1 MLVILYK
8 MTQIAD
14 LIKEQ
19 DIFSSSKIHVKD
31 KHYFMLKVWKIVFQ
45 AKETRK
51 QACFFNKIDSKLK
64 LVRTDKGTSY

>member
-31 KHYFMLKVWKIVFQ
+31 KHYFMLKV
-45 AKETRK
+45 
-51 QACFFNKIDSKLK
+51 
-64 LVRTDKGTSY
+64 